1 MSELQALVKRA
12 ETEFYP
18 WVIENLTIDTAEQ
31 AKNASDMLAMGKAIF
46 KSLEEARK
54 AEKQPLIDQAK
65 AVDDLYTPA
74 KNRIQMAVG
83 RLDDGLITYHRRVK
97 AEADALL
104 KMQHEEQETKR
115 LAAEAMLIETML
127 ANRAKLEE
135 TKETGEVFEP
145 APLPALPETEAII
158 VAPVTQS
165 IRGNMGTTAIKET
178 PEFTLIPGEEGNV
191 PRNLCSPDMAK
202 IKKWYAAGF
211 HEIPGVMV
219 TMKSHTVSRFS

>member
-65 AVDDLYTPA
+65 AVDDLYSPA

-115 LAAEAMLIETML
+115 LAAEAALIETML
-127 ANRAKLEE
+127 ANRAALEE
-135 TKETGEVFEP
+135 SKTTGEVFEP
-145 APLPALPETEAII
+145 VPLPELPQPEAII
-158 VAPVTQS
+158 VEPVKQS
-165 IRGNMGTTAIKET
+165 IRGNMGTTNIREV
-178 PEFTLIPGEEGNV
+178 PEFTLIAGEEDKV

-219 TMKSHTVSRFS
+219 TMRSHTVSRFS

>member
-1 MSELQALVKRA
+1 MSELQALVTKA

-18 WVIENLTIDTAEQ
+18 WVLENLFIDTPEQ
-31 AKNASDMLAMGKAIF
+31 SKNASDMLAMGKAID

-54 AEKQPLIDQAK
+54 AEKQPSIDEGKAIDAK
-65 AVDDLYTPA
+65 YRPQQ
-74 KNRIQMAVG
+74 NRVQLAIG
-83 RLDDGLITYHRRVK
+83 RLDDALITYHRKAK

-104 KMQHEEQETKR
+104 KMQREEQETKR
-115 LAAEAMLIETML
+115 LAAEAALIETMM

-145 APLPALPETEAII
+145 VPLPALPEPEAII
-158 VAPVTQS
+158 VEPVKQS
-165 IRGNMGTTAIKET
+165 IRGNMGTTQIKEV
-178 PEFTLIPGEEGNV
+178 PEFTILNDADV

-211 HEIPGVMV
+211 HEIPGVMI

>member
-1 MSELQALVKRA
+1 MSELQALVKKA

-18 WVIENLTIDTAEQ
+18 WVIEHLTIETPEQ
-31 AKNASDMLAMGKAIF
+31 AKNCSDMLAIGKALF
-46 KSLEEARK
+46 KSLEEDRK

-65 AVDDLYTPA
+65 AVDDLYSPA

-83 RLDDGLITYHRRVK
+83 RLDDGLITYHRKAK

-104 KMQHEEQETKR
+104 KLQYEEQETKR
-115 LAAEAMLIETML
+115 LAAEAALIETMI
-127 ANRAKLEE
+127 ANRAAL
-135 TKETGEVFEP
+135 VFEP

-158 VAPVTQS
+158 VEPVKQS
-165 IRGNMGTTAIKET
+165 IRGNMGTTQIKEV